1 MFLPSERQLGGL
13 GVLGYGKLRTRRGP
27 TMPCFRVGFLLT
39 LVALLAPSSSLRT
52 TDDSDFG
59 DLGPMNT
66 FDELPAER
74 RPAREAQAQPQV
86 EMIELQEVASA
97 PAGGCL
103 LWRNWGARRG

>member
-1 MFLPSERQLGGL
+1 MTRLGFGSL
-13 GVLGYGKLRTRRGP
+13 GELGYGKLRTRRSP
-27 TMPCFRVGFLLT
+27 IMPCLRVGFFLT
-39 LVALLAPSSSLRT
+39 LVALLAPSSPLRT

-74 RPAREAQAQPQV
+74 RPAREVQAQPAV

-103 LWRNWGARRG
+103 AWRNWGARRGV